1 MFRKVSVLVLIALL
15 AVFAVCAANA
25 EEFSLRG
32 GVKFGMS
39 PEEVIAIEASNGFY
53 HDLTSKGDMLY
64 KHTTGYQLYFEDKG
78 VGKLGNLSIMR
89 FEYDFDLVTKKMYQF
104 YYVIRE
110 SGAYSYLLPS
120 LTAKYGEPTRSGT
133 LMTEKFSEVS
143 SHLNHGHWE
152 VEYDDEIIVI
162 DLWDN
167 SYGTCFLVYQSFS
180 PRQLQTEQESLD
192 FGL

>member
-1 MFRKVSVLVLIALL
+1 MVKLKPHSLKSMAYLKLL
-15 AVFAVCAANA
+15 
-25 EEFSLRG
+25 
-32 GVKFGMS
+32 S
-39 PEEVIAIEASNGFY
+39 PNG
-53 HDLTSKGDMLY
+53 LSSIQ
-64 KHTTGYQLYFEDKG
+64 QLK
-78 VGKLGNLSIMR
+78 
-89 FEYDFDLVTKKMYQF
+89 
-104 YYVIRE
+104 
-110 SGAYSYLLPS
+110 
-120 LTAKYGEPTRSGT
+120 

-180 PRQLQTEQESLD
+180 PRQLQTEQDSLD